1 MRADWTRRA
10 VVLFAFLAFALWS
23 PRAVGVELSEVRI
36 FVGEGHAQVLLVAD
50 GDLPEGQARSTPRV
64 GRSPARASVTLA
76 GVRLSDELRS
86 AYGKA
91 GGRWLIPVD
100 RGGVRRVVLAP
111 VGRELQV
118 IVELD
123 QAREILL
130 TPLEQR
136 GLLLDLRVEGAPRD
150 PSLPDAGMLASWMA
164 GVSLSRQAEQLGK
177 PRVRIVVDPG
187 HGGWDSG
194 AVGLTGTHEAD
205 IALSLSLRLAR
216 ELERRLDAE
225 VLLTRSDD
233 TFVSLEDRARFA
245 NSVEAD
251 LFLSVHANASPNKTG
266 WGIETYYLDTASDAG
281 AARVAA
287 RENAIAAEEH
297 AEGIDRILL
306 DLTMAGTN
314 RLSRLLAMDVQHTV
328 ISQLQAV
335 YGEDQ
340 IKDLGVKTALFY
352 VLHGTRMPSILFE
365 ASLLTHPDDEMRLR
379 HPLFQQIVAEAMAAA
394 VEDYLARGQGR

>member
-1 MRADWTRRA
+1 MRADRA
-10 VVLFAFLAFALWS
+10 LIANLLALLFALAWSLPAHAL
-23 PRAVGVELSEVRI
+23 ELTEVRV

-50 GDLPEGQARSTPRV
+50 GTLPEVQPRSTARV
-64 GRSPARASVTLA
+64 GRAPARASVTLR
-76 GVRLSDELRS
+76 GVRLSGELEA
-86 AYGKA
+86 AYAKD

-100 RGGVRRVVLAP
+100 RGGVQRVVLAP
-111 VGRELQV
+111 VGGELLV
-118 IVELD
+118 GVELD
-123 QAREILL
+123 RAREIVV
-130 TPLEQR
+130 TPVERR

-177 PRVRIVVDPG
+177 PRVRIVLDPG

-194 AVGLTGTHEAD
+194 AIGLTGTRESD
-205 IALSLSLRLAR
+205 VALSLSLRLAR
-216 ELERRLDAE
+216 ELERRIGAE

-233 TFVSLEDRARFA
+233 TFVTLEDRARFA

-251 LFLSVHANASPNKTG
+251 LFISVHANASPTKVG

-281 AARVAA
+281 AARVAS
-287 RENAIAAEEH
+287 RENAIAVEER

-314 RLSRLLAMDVQHTV
+314 RLSRLLAMDVQVNV
-328 ISQLQAV
+328 IKQLQAI

-365 ASLLTHPDDEMRLR
+365 ASFLTHPDDEMRLR
-379 HPLFQQIVAEAMAAA
+379 HPLFQQTVAEAMAEA
-394 VEDYLARGQGR
+394 VETYLERGQGR